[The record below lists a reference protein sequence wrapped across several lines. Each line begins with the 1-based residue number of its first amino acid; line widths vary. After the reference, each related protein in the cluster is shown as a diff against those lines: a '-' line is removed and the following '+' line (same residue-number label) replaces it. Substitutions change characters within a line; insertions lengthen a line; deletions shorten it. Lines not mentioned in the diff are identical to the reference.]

1 MTKVSRKAMRREE
14 RFGLKTS
21 RPQISHNHMGAGGK
35 PVTDGIFPLI
45 PKSQDPALKAN
56 SLLYQQ
62 TG

>member
-1 MTKVSRKAMRREE
+1 MRREE